1 MSNFL
6 IWGANPQTRETKA
19 QEILQDHLVHS
30 IESEGKIIKV
40 GEVRKLLPHW
50 HVRPQMPWK
59 RSGLLVLEAQ
69 RMNEEVQNTLLKT
82 IEEPPSFFTFVF
94 TVLHPNLL
102 LPTVVS
108 RCLVTRVLGDYQ
120 TQNAKIAADIFAA
133 SAGERLA
140 IFEDKIGYERET
152 AAAFINDLEV
162 HLANT
167 PSPIIKQ
174 IWETK
179 KLLQDDSVNLKMA
192 VDCLLLSW

>member
-6 IWGANPQTRETKA
+6 IWGSHPQAREDQA
-19 QEILQDHLVHS
+19 QEILQDHFVHS
-30 IESEGKIIKV
+30 IETDGKILKV
-40 GEVRKLLPHW
+40 GEIRARMLQW
-50 HVRPQMPWK
+50 HLYPQSPWK
-59 RSGLLVLEAQ
+59 KSGLLVLEAQ
-69 RMNEEVQNTLLKT
+69 RLNEEVQNTLLKT
-82 IEEPPSFFTFVF
+82 LEEPPSFFTFVF

-140 IFEDKIGYERET
+140 IFEDKVGYERE
-152 AAAFINDLEV
+152 AASSFINDLEA
-162 HLANT
+162 HLANA